1 MNNTYPDD
9 SLTLH
14 TDLYQINMMQTYW
27 ELGRADLHAVFE
39 CYFREMPF
47 SHGYA
52 VFAGLERLVNYLE
65 NLTFNDSDIAYLRG
79 LEVYPEGFLEYL
91 QNFEFKATVRSARE
105 GELVFANEPLIQV
118 EGPLAHCQL
127 VETALLNMV
136 NFQTLIATKAAR
148 IKSVIGEDPLLEFG
162 TRRAQELD
170 AAVWGTRAAYI
181 GGADATSNVRAGKI
195 FGIPASGTHAHSLV
209 QSYGNDYE
217 AFMAYAKTH
226 KDCVFLV
233 DTYDTLKSGVPS
245 AIRVAKELGDK
256 INFQGVRI
264 DSGDMAYI
272 SKRVRE
278 QLDAA
283 GFTEAK
289 IYASND
295 LDEATILNL
304 KMQKAKI
311 DVWGVGTKLI
321 TAYDQPALGAVFKL
335 VSIED
340 SEGNMVDT
348 IKLSSNAEKVTTPG
362 KKQVWRITRN
372 SDGKSEGDYVTLWDE
387 DPREEEAIFMFH
399 PVHTFI
405 NKTVRDFTARPV
417 LQDIFI
423 EGKRVYE
430 LPVLNEIKEYTKENL
445 DSLWEEYKRDLNPQ
459 KYPVDLSTE
468 CWNHKMATMERMKK
482 SVAELH
488 TEA

>member
-1 MNNTYPDD
+1 MQKLFKDD

-47 SHGYA
+47 NHGY
-52 VFAGLERLVNYLE
+52 VIFSGLERIVEYL
-65 NLTFNDSDIAYLRG
+65 NQLTFTESDLDYLREIEG
-79 LEVYPEGFLEYL
+79 YSEGFLSYL
-91 QNFEFKATVRSARE
+91 KDFKFSCTVRSALE
-105 GELVFANEPLIQV
+105 GDLVFSNEPIIQV
-118 EGPLAHCQL
+118 EGPLAQAQL

-148 IKSVIGEDPLLEFG
+148 IKSVIGDDPLLEFG
-162 TRRAQELD
+162 SRRAQELD
-170 AAVWGTRAAYI
+170 AAIWGTRAAYI

-209 QSYGNDYE
+209 QSYGNDYD

-233 DTYDTLKSGVPS
+233 DTYDTLKLGVPN

-256 INFQGVRI
+256 INFLGVRI

-272 SKRVRE
+272 SKKVRE
-278 QLDAA
+278 QLDEA

-295 LDEATILNL
+295 LDESTILSL

-321 TAYDQPALGAVFKL
+321 TAYDQPALGAVYKL
-335 VSIED
+335 VSIEN
-340 SEGNMVDT
+340 EQGEMIDT
-348 IKLSSNAEKVTTPG
+348 IKLSGNAEKVSTPG
-362 KKQVWRITRN
+362 KKQVWRITRK
-372 SDGKSEGDYVTLWDE
+372 SDGKSEGDYITLWDE
-387 DPREEEAIFMFH
+387 DPQHAEELYMFH

-405 NKTVRDFTARPV
+405 NKTVRDFNARPL
-417 LQDIFI
+417 LQDIFVD
-423 EGKRVYE
+423 GKLVYD
-430 LPVLNEIKEYTKENL
+430 LPDLEHIKNYANACL
-445 DSLWEEYKRDLNPQ
+445 DSLWDEYKRDLNPQ
-459 KYPVDLSTE
+459 KYPVDLSTD
-468 CWNHKMATMERMKK
+468 CWNHKMSIIEKVRKRTN
-482 SVAELH
+482 ELVI
-488 TEA
+488 